1 MQNRVRVTI
10 VRNLLDQLQHFSCY
24 YLIGFLMLLRL
35 FLPNILHI
43 PFFSLTH
50 SYVFYFI
57 SLISSTLFHTVLAG
71 KTDRFASTHRV
82 CRTDG
87 HTYHSIKQ
95 RCLAA
100 LQVKAIFIFLHLFT
114 IFSHLS
120 IF

>member
-35 FLPNILHI
+35 FLPNILHFF
-43 PFFSLTH
+43 FFSLTH
-50 SYVFYFI
+50 SYIFFL
-57 SLISSTLFHTVLAG
+57 SFTLFHTVLAG

-114 IFSHLS
+114 IFFHLN
-120 IF
+120 FF